1 MKAPEPS
8 LLYCTTRWTF
18 VPSLRVIVSTRASL
32 CTYSS
37 WMTVPSVLV
46 MVRVAMIGGPSLGA
60 LSAILIVQRWPYGA
74 TVDSPTFAPS
84 R

>member
-1 MKAPEPS
+1 M
-8 LLYCTTRWTF
+8 
-18 VPSLRVIVSTRASL
+18 IVSTLGSL

-37 WMTVPSVLV
+37 RVTVPSVFV

-60 LSAILIVQRWPYGA
+60 LSAILIVQRWLYGA